1 MSRHRRGRITVQS
14 QPTGAAQGVRRGIG
28 VVQAIFG
35 FVFVVV
41 AVTEII
47 PTAGLF
53 GLPFLAIGGL
63 FMVMGIIP
71 AVSKNGMAQRVGYD
85 VETGVEEETI
95 VGLMDEV
102 LEKHEG
108 SAAAA
113 PQSHDHIPST
123 ALNAKERL
131 EQLQSLKDGGLITQA
146 EYDQKRQEILRNL

>member
-53 GLPFLAIGGL
+53 GLPFW
-63 FMVMGIIP
+63 
-71 AVSKNGMAQRVGYD
+71 
-85 VETGVEEETI
+85 
-95 VGLMDEV
+95 
-102 LEKHEG
+102 
-108 SAAAA
+108 
-113 PQSHDHIPST
+113 PSVVCSWSW
-123 ALNAKERL
+123 A
-131 EQLQSLKDGGLITQA
+131 SSPP
-146 EYDQKRQEILRNL
+146 